1 MLTLAVVNQKGGVG
15 KTTTAVTLAHG
26 LALKGQRVLVIDLD
40 SQGQVASALGRD
52 HEPCVFNL
60 LVGGHEL
67 GDAIRSTGRE
77 NLRHIPGD
85 KRTMTAQI
93 VMQAEGFDLG
103 VFVKLL
109 SRLKGFEVVVFD
121 TAPSIG
127 GLQEAAVFASDLVV
141 IPTAVDYLA
150 AEGVV
155 QTMCTLQAVAV
166 QGWAG
171 RVLGVLPTFY
181 DHVTR
186 ESAAVLE
193 DLRESFGPE
202 LVLEPIHRATVLREC
217 ASEGLTIW
225 EYGVRSRAAREYA
238 KLVWGVCDA
247 TT

>member
-1 MLTLAVVNQKGGVG
+1 MLTVAVVNQKGGVG
-15 KTTTAVTLAHG
+15 KTTTSVTLAHG
-26 LALKGQRVLVIDLD
+26 LALKGRRVLLVDLD

-67 GDAIRSTGRE
+67 GDAIRSTGRD

-109 SRLKGFEVVVFD
+109 QRLKEIDVVVFD

-166 QGWAG
+166 QGWPGSVAG
-171 RVLGVLPTFY
+171 ILPTFY

-193 DLRESFGPE
+193 DLRESFGQE
-202 LVLEPIHRATVLREC
+202 RVLEPIHRAVVLREC

-225 EYGVRSRAAREYA
+225 EHAVSSRAAREYA
-238 KLVWGVCDA
+238 RLVWRIYDVTA
-247 TT
+247 